1 MLTNYVLWYNEYQK
15 LWYAIDRNTQVAF
28 FGGKR
33 DESIY
38 LSAKTANELI
48 KKLK

>member
-1 MLTNYVLWYNEYQK
+1 MLKNYVLWYNKYQN
-15 LWYAIDRNTQVAF
+15 LWYAIDRNTEVAF

-38 LSAKTANELI
+38 FSAKTANELI